1 MIEDL
6 KWAAEKLSPE
16 IQTGQDVGRIDRWGA
31 LALMARIALQNQRY
45 ELAEKVS
52 KYILDNSPYDL
63 YDYEKVYHLEG
74 NSENDPDNKESIIIA
89 YT

>member
-1 MIEDL
+1 
-6 KWAAEKLSPE
+6 
-16 IQTGQDVGRIDRWGA
+16 
-31 LALMARIALQNQRY
+31 MARIALQNQRY

-74 NSENDPDNKESIIIA
+74 NSENDPDNKESIIL
-89 YT
+89 